1 MLRFSELPFAF
12 AFWLAD
18 RLSRLTDRSSWLT
31 DRSPR
36 PADCSFRS
44 ADRSTRLPDRPS
56 RLIDRSSRLIIRS
69 SWLIVRSPRLIDRSS
84 GSVRRSLMALVPP
97 APGDDADDVKP
108 SRWRAPGDAPGATT
122 SRATSRPAVSQCCV
136 WRMERCRS
144 AVTAP
149 WRAASWATLSASC
162 QAASNTV

>member
-12 AFWLAD
+12 AFRLAD

-44 ADRSTRLPDRPS
+44 ADRSTRFPDRPS
-56 RLIDRSSRLIIRS
+56 RLID
-69 SWLIVRSPRLIDRSS
+69 RSPRLIDRSS

-108 SRWRAPGDAPGATT
+108 SRWRAPGDAPSATT

-162 QAASNTV
+162 QAASKTV